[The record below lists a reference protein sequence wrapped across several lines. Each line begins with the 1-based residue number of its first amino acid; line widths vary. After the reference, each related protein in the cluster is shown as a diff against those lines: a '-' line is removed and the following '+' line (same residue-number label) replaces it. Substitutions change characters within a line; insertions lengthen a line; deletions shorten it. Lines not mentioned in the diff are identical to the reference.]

1 MTDEEPLEYLRQH
14 QQRLGLVMLRH
25 CRILLAVN
33 YGWSPDQMLPD
44 GKDPETV
51 VDDVIRKYIE
61 GERSFSSQHSV
72 EAQLKEGVRS
82 WLSAIHQTKSAKS
95 ASYDAL
101 AEAAGEEPL
110 PCDGPK
116 PDDMAANAHDTKVLF
131 GLLLDSPAVKKSED
145 LQLLVMA
152 IEDGADDTTSQSTAT
167 GLPVERIRELRKKL
181 KIVVPAI
188 LAEFNKQPI
197 QLK

>member
-1 MTDEEPLEYLRQH
+1 MTEEEALEYLRQNH
-14 QQRLGLVMLRH
+14 QRLGLLMLRH

-33 YGWSPDQMLPD
+33 YGWSPEQMLPA

-61 GERSFSSQHSV
+61 GERKLSGQHSV
-72 EAQLKEGVRS
+72 EAQLKEGIRS
-82 WLSAIHQTKSAKS
+82 WLSAIYQAKSAKS

-101 AEAAGEEPL
+101 ADAAGEEPL
-110 PCDGPK
+110 PCGEPR
-116 PDDMAANAHDTKVLF
+116 PDEMAANIHDAKILF
-131 GLLLDSPAVKKSED
+131 DLLLDSPAIKKSED

-152 IEDGADDTTSQSTAT
+152 IQDGADDTVSQSTAT
-167 GLPVERIRELRKKL
+167 GLPVERIRELRRKL
-181 KIVVPAI
+181 KTVVPAI

-197 QLK
+197 QHK